1 MRLVD
6 NEQRDATFPQ
16 KVAILRIFQALGG
29 HVNQSMISLRDAV
42 TRFALFRCRK
52 GRVQFR
58 TLNFRFLGFLHLILH
73 KGYQGRHDHCC
84 FGEQQR
90 RKLEG
95 QRFPASCRH
104 DSEDVLTG
112 EHRLNDLPLART
124 KMIYS
129 ETLRLGA

>member
-1 MRLVD
+1 MCLVD
-6 NEQRDATFPQ
+6 NEQRDSTFTQ
-16 KVAILRIFQALGG
+16 KTAILRIFQALGS

-42 TRFALFRCRK
+42 TGFALFCCRK
-52 GRVQFR
+52 RRVQFGA
-58 TLNFRFLGFLHLILH
+58 LNFRFLGFLYLILH
-73 KGYQGRHDHCC
+73 KRYQGRHDNCC

-95 QRFPASCRH
+95 ERFSASCRH

-112 EHRLNDLPLART
+112 EYRLNNLALSRT
-124 KMIYS
+124 EMIHS